1 MGGEY
6 EHDGDGSLSPCQ
18 SMMDLSII
26 SLHKADKPHH
36 LLDLEFGMDGNETN
50 DFEGEAEYE
59 FVAGNGQN
67 DLNLEQWI
75 TENDSPI
82 RNGNGIG
89 NENDGNSVKSDN
101 NYSNQTVQ
109 SAKDFRVAFLGKP
122 FEMTLSRASSS
133 AAVVT
138 KVNVHYIS

>member
-1 MGGEY
+1 
-6 EHDGDGSLSPCQ
+6 
-18 SMMDLSII
+18 MMDLSII
-26 SLHKADKPHH
+26 SPYKPDKPHH

-67 DLNLEQWI
+67 DSNLEEWI
-75 TENDSPI
+75 TGNDSPI
-82 RNGNGIG
+82 KSSKSENENNGN
-89 NENDGNSVKSDN
+89 NVKSDN

-138 KVNVHYIS
+138 KVTLNNICIYMYMYI